1 MIIYYENAQEKID
14 IPQSLEQKLI
24 AGLNAAAK
32 LHAFGDETE
41 VSVTLV
47 TDEEIHQLNRDYRK
61 VDRPTDVLSFAFDEA
76 DEPAMEG
83 LETHVLGDIII
94 SAETAVRQGRE
105 FGHGLEREV
114 IYLAVHGL
122 LHLLGYDHMEE
133 ADKKIMRAEEE
144 RALREIELSEEFLQV
159 R

>member
-14 IPQSLEQKLI
+14 IPQTLEKKLI

-32 LHAFGDETE
+32 LHALGDETE

-76 DEPAMEG
+76 EEPAMEG
-83 LETHVLGDIII
+83 MGAHVLGDIII
-94 SAETAVRQGRE
+94 SAETANRQSQE
-105 FGHGLEREV
+105 FGHGLEREI

-144 RALREIELSEEFLQV
+144 KALREIELSEEFFDG